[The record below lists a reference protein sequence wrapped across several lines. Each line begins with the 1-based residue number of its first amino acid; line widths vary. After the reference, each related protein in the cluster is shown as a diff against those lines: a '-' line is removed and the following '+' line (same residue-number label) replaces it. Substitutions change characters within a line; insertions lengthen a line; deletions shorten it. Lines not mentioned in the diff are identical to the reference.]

1 MAPEPGSRRGR
12 QTDPARRDRI
22 IDACLDVVA
31 ESGVAG
37 ASHRRI
43 AEAAGVPLGSMTYYF
58 DGIDDLLREA
68 FTRFG
73 TEISERFEKRMA
85 AASDP
90 AEARAAVVEL
100 ILRDVFGDARELVLS
115 HEIYTLAARDPA
127 YRAITTAWMARSR
140 VALERHF
147 DPQTARMLDALIEG
161 LSIHR
166 ALDDD
171 ERDPDEVAIAVERIT
186 TR

>member
-1 MAPEPGSRRGR
+1 
-12 QTDPARRDRI
+12 
-22 IDACLDVVA
+22 
-31 ESGVAG
+31 
-37 ASHRRI
+37 
-43 AEAAGVPLGSMTYYF
+43 
-58 DGIDDLLREA
+58 
-68 FTRFG
+68 
-73 TEISERFEKRMA
+73 MA

-171 ERDPDEVAIAVERIT
+171 ERDPAEVAIAVERIT